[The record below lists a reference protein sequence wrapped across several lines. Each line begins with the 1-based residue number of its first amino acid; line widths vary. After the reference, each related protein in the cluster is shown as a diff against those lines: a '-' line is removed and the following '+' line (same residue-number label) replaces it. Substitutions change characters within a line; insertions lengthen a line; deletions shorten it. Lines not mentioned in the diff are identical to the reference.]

1 MYLST
6 SVKQSHTM
14 NVISVSM
21 LGVKHNMSLHI
32 FFVLIMFFFYW
43 YSDMLGNY
51 VMGINLFYVYNGQTD
66 SNALHAEHSY
76 GRAYSFS

>member
-1 MYLST
+1 
-6 SVKQSHTM
+6 
-14 NVISVSM
+14 
-21 LGVKHNMSLHI
+21 
-32 FFVLIMFFFYW
+32 
-43 YSDMLGNY
+43 MLGNY